1 MDDPFR
7 ESRSLNLK
15 REPAAISFGEFV
27 AMMALMQSLVAL
39 SIDAMLP
46 ALTEIGQDLGAKAVN
61 DSQLIV
67 SILFLG
73 LAFGQGVYGPLSDTT
88 GRKPSIY
95 LGFSLFLTGCVLSL
109 FSTDLTMM
117 LSGRFLQGLGL
128 AGPRSVI
135 VAIIR
140 DQYEGP
146 AMARVMSFVMTIFI
160 FVPAIAPT
168 LGQGIL
174 LVAHWRAIFAALLGC
189 GILTLIWLVLRLPE
203 TLTVERRI
211 PFSLMRIKRAI
222 QEVCSHRV
230 SLGYTISLG
239 LISSAFL
246 GYLSS
251 AQQIFQK
258 QYKLGTMFPLYF
270 AILALCIGSASFAN
284 GRLVM
289 RFGMQH
295 LSRWSKRISTVIS
308 LLFFVYVLSAGGQ
321 PPLWSMM
328 VYMMVI
334 LFCFGIMYGNL
345 NAMAMEP
352 LGHIAGVGSA
362 VMGALSTLISVP
374 CGILIGHS
382 YNGTVIPVISGF
394 TISGVLIVIVMHWV
408 EAAGRNTSTEEE
420 TPEVTL

>member
-1 MDDPFR
+1 
-7 ESRSLNLK
+7 
-15 REPAAISFGEFV
+15 
-27 AMMALMQSLVAL
+27 MMALMQSLVAL

-46 ALTEIGQDLGAKAVN
+46 ALTEIGQDLGAKTAN

-73 LAFGQGVYGPLSDTT
+73 LAFGQGFYGPLSDMT
-88 GRKPSIY
+88 GRKPAIY
-95 LGFSLFLTGCVLSL
+95 LGFSLFLTGCLLSL
-109 FSTDLTMM
+109 FSTDFSIM
-117 LSGRFLQGLGL
+117 LCGRFLQGLGL
-128 AGPRSVI
+128 AGPRCVV
-135 VAIIR
+135 VAIVR

-160 FVPAIAPT
+160 FVPAIAPA

-174 LVAHWRAIFAALLGC
+174 LVAHWRAIFAGLLSC
-189 GILTLIWLVLRLPE
+189 GILTLFWIILRLPE
-203 TLTVERRI
+203 TLLSDRRI
-211 PFSLMRIKRAI
+211 PFSIARIKNGI
-222 QEVCSHRV
+222 HEVCTNRV

-239 LISSAFL
+239 FISSAFL

-258 QYKLGTMFPLYF
+258 QYELGTLFPLYF
-270 AILALCIGSASFAN
+270 AILALCIGGASFMN

-289 RFGMQH
+289 RFGMQN
-295 LSRWSKRISTVIS
+295 LSRWSKRISTAIS
-308 LLFFVYVLSAGGQ
+308 VLFFLYVLSVSGQ
-321 PPLWSMM
+321 PPLWLMM
-328 VYMMVI
+328 MYMMAI

-352 LGHIAGVGSA
+352 LGHIAGVGAA
-362 VMGALSTLISVP
+362 VTGAISTLISVP

-394 TISGVLIVIVMHWV
+394 AISGVLIVSVMHWV
-408 EAAGRNTSTEEE
+408 ESTRENPAVDEE
-420 TPEVTL
+420 TF

>member
-7 ESRSLNLK
+7 ESLSLNQK

-27 AMMALMQSLVAL
+27 AMMAMMQSLVAL

-46 ALTEIGQDLGAKAVN
+46 ALTEIGQDLGAKEVN

-67 SILFLG
+67 SVLFLG
-73 LAFGQGVYGPLSDTT
+73 LAFGQGVYGPLSDTM
-88 GRKPSIY
+88 GRKPAIY
-95 LGFSLFLTGCVLSL
+95 LGFSLFLTGCLFSL
-109 FSTDLTMM
+109 FSTDFRIM
-117 LSGRFLQGLGL
+117 LGGRFLQGLGL
-128 AGPRSVI
+128 AAPRCVI

-140 DQYEGP
+140 DQYAGP

-174 LVAHWRAIFAALLGC
+174 LVAHWRAIFATLLGC
-189 GILTLIWLVLRLPE
+189 GVLTLIWFAFRLPE
-203 TLTVERRI
+203 TLAADDRI
-211 PFSLMRIKRAI
+211 PFSFTRIKRAI
-222 QEVCSHRV
+222 FEVCSHRV

-258 QYKLGTMFPLYF
+258 QYQLGTLFPLYF
-270 AILALCIGSASFAN
+270 AILALCIGSASFVN

-289 RFGMQH
+289 RFGMQVP
-295 LSRWSKRISTVIS
+295 SRWSKRISTVIS
-308 LLFFVYVLSAGGQ
+308 LLFFLYVLSVGGQ
-321 PPLWSMM
+321 PPLWAMM
-328 VYMMVI
+328 LYMMAI

-362 VMGALSTLISVP
+362 VMGRFRL
-374 CGILIGHS
+374 
-382 YNGTVIPVISGF
+382 
-394 TISGVLIVIVMHWV
+394 
-408 EAAGRNTSTEEE
+408 
-420 TPEVTL
+420 

>member
-1 MDDPFR
+1 MNHN
-7 ESRSLNLK
+7 SK
-15 REPAAISFGEFV
+15 PATIAFGEFV
-27 AMMALMQSLVAL
+27 AMMAMMQSLVAL

-46 ALTEIGQDLGAKAVN
+46 ALTEIGQDLGADQVN

-67 SILFLG
+67 SVLFLG
-73 LAFGQGVYGPLSDTT
+73 LAFGQGIYGPLSDST
-88 GRKPSIY
+88 GRKPSVY
-95 LGFSLFLTGCVLSL
+95 LGFSLFFCGCLCSL
-109 FSTDLTMM
+109 FSTDFTVM
-117 LSGRFLQGLGL
+117 LAGRFLQGLGL
-128 AGPRSVI
+128 SAPRCIV
-135 VAIIR
+135 VAIVR
-140 DQYEGP
+140 DQFEGP

-160 FVPAIAPT
+160 FVPAVAPT

-174 LVAHWRAIFAALLGC
+174 LVAHWRAIFAALLVC
-189 GILTLIWLVLRLPE
+189 GVLTFFWFALRLPE
-203 TLTVERRI
+203 TLAENRRI
-211 PFSLMRIKRAI
+211 PFSFERIKHAVY
-222 QEVCSHRV
+222 EVCSHRV

-258 QYKLGTMFPLYF
+258 QYELGTMFPLYF

-289 RFGMQH
+289 RFGMQF
-295 LSRWSKRISTVIS
+295 LTRWSKRISTVIS
-308 LLFFVYVLSAGGQ
+308 LFFFLYVLSVGGQ

-328 VYMMVI
+328 VYMMAI

-374 CGILIGHS
+374 GGIFIGHS

-394 TISGVLIVIVMHWV
+394 TISGVLIMAVMHWV
-408 EAAGRNTSTEEE
+408 ESKNDKTMKEDAN
-420 TPEVTL
+420 PD

>member
-1 MDDPFR
+1 
-7 ESRSLNLK
+7 
-15 REPAAISFGEFV
+15 
-27 AMMALMQSLVAL
+27 MMALMQSLVAL

-46 ALTEIGQDLGAKAVN
+46 ALTEIGRDLGAREAN

-88 GRKPSIY
+88 GRKPAVY
-95 LGFSLFLTGCVLSL
+95 LGLCLFLVGCCLSL
-109 FSTDLTMM
+109 FSTDLTVM

-128 AGPRSVI
+128 AAPRCVI
-135 VAIIR
+135 MAIVR

-174 LVAHWRAIFAALLGC
+174 LVAHWRAIFGALLTC
-189 GILTLIWLVLRLPE
+189 GVLTLGWFAIRLPE
-203 TLTVERRI
+203 TLSVDRRI
-211 PFSLMRIKRAI
+211 PFSFARLKSGIR
-222 QEVCSHRV
+222 EVCSHRV
-230 SLGYTISLG
+230 SLGYTVSLG

-258 QYKLGTMFPLYF
+258 QYALGTMFPLYF
-270 AILALCIGSASFAN
+270 ATLALCIGGASFAN

-289 RFGMQH
+289 RFGMQQ
-295 LSRWSKRISTVIS
+295 LTRWSKRVSTVIS
-308 LLFFVYVLSAGGQ
+308 LMFVAFVLSVGGH
-321 PPLWSMM
+321 PPLWTLMAFMM
-328 VYMMVI
+328 AI

-394 TISGVLIVIVMHWV
+394 AISGVLIVLVMFWV
-408 EAAGRNTSTEEE
+408 EAEKTQVEIVGNDE
-420 TPEVTL
+420 

>member
-1 MDDPFR
+1 M
-7 ESRSLNLK
+7 SVK
-15 REPAAISFGEFV
+15 REPVAISFAEFV

-46 ALTEIGQDLGAKAVN
+46 ALTEIGQDLGAREAN

-67 SILFLG
+67 SFLFLG

-88 GRKPSIY
+88 GRKPAVY
-95 LGFSLFLTGCVLSL
+95 LGFGLFLTGSL
-109 FSTDLTMM
+109 FSLFATDLNVM
-117 LSGRFLQGLGL
+117 LGGRFLQGLGL
-128 AGPRSVI
+128 AAPRCVI
-135 VAIIR
+135 VAIVR

-174 LVAHWRAIFAALLGC
+174 LIAHWRAIFAALLVC
-189 GILTLIWLVLRLPE
+189 GLLTLAWFALRLPE
-203 TLTVERRI
+203 TLSSERRI
-211 PFSLMRIKRAI
+211 PFSIARIKSAVV
-222 QEVCSHRV
+222 EVCSHRV

-270 AILALCIGSASFAN
+270 AILALCIGSASFVN

-289 RFGMQH
+289 RFGMQN
-295 LSRWSKRISTVIS
+295 LSRWSKRFSTVIS
-308 LLFFVYVLSAGGQ
+308 LLFFVYVLSTGGQ
-321 PPLWSMM
+321 PPLWTMM
-328 VYMMVI
+328 GYMMII

-352 LGHIAGVGSA
+352 LGHIAGIGAA

-394 TISGVLIVIVMHWV
+394 MLSGVLIVVVMHWV
-408 EAAGRNTSTEEE
+408 ESAPTQSTEE
-420 TPEVTL
+420 TA

>member
-1 MDDPFR
+1 M
-7 ESRSLNLK
+7 NYK
-15 REPAAISFGEFV
+15 REPAALPFGEFV

-46 ALTEIGQDLGAKAVN
+46 ALTEIGQDLGAKEVN

-67 SILFLG
+67 TILFLG
-73 LAFGQGVYGPLSDTT
+73 LALGQGIYGPLSDTI
-88 GRKPSIY
+88 GRKPAIY
-95 LGFSLFLTGCVLSL
+95 LGFSLFLAGCLCSL
-109 FSTDLTMM
+109 FSTDLTVM

-128 AGPRSVI
+128 AAPRCVI
-135 VAIIR
+135 VAIVR

-160 FVPAIAPT
+160 FVPAIAPA

-174 LVAHWRAIFAALLGC
+174 FVTHWRAIFAALLCC
-189 GILTLIWLVLRLPE
+189 GVLTLIWFSLRLPE
-203 TLTVERRI
+203 TLTDDHRI
-211 PFSLMRIKRAI
+211 PFTFGRIKRGI
-222 QEVCSHRV
+222 FEVCSHRV

-251 AQQIFQK
+251 AQLIFQK
-258 QYKLGTMFPLYF
+258 QYQLGTLFPLYF
-270 AILALCIGSASFAN
+270 AILALCIGSASFVN

-289 RFGMQH
+289 RFGMQN
-295 LSRWSKRISTVIS
+295 LSRWSKRISTAIS
-308 LLFFVYVLSAGGQ
+308 LLFFLYVLSKAGH
-321 PPLWSMM
+321 PPLWALML
-328 VYMMVI
+328 YMMMI

-352 LGHIAGVGSA
+352 LGHIAGIGAA
-362 VMGALSTLISVP
+362 VTGAISTFISVP

-394 TISGVLIVIVMHWV
+394 AISGVLIVGVMHWV
-408 EAAGRNTSTEEE
+408 EST
-420 TPEVTL
+420 THS

>member
-1 MDDPFR
+1 MNYKT
-7 ESRSLNLK
+7 ETTTI
-15 REPAAISFGEFV
+15 AFGEFV
-27 AMMALMQSLVAL
+27 ALMAVMQSLVAL

-46 ALTEIGQDLGAKAVN
+46 ALTEIGQDLGAQKIN

-67 SILFLG
+67 SVLFLG
-73 LAFGQGVYGPLSDTT
+73 LAFGQGIYGPLSDSM
-88 GRKPSIY
+88 GRKPAVY
-95 LGFSLFLTGCVLSL
+95 LGFVIFLCGCLFSL
-109 FSTDLTMM
+109 FSTDFTVM
-117 LSGRFLQGLGL
+117 LAGRFLQGLGL
-128 AGPRSVI
+128 AAPRCIV
-135 VAIIR
+135 VAIVR
-140 DQYEGP
+140 DQFEGP

-160 FVPAIAPT
+160 FVPAIAPA

-174 LVAHWRAIFAALLGC
+174 LVAHWRAIFAALFGC
-189 GILTLIWLVLRLPE
+189 GVLTFIWFALRLPE
-203 TLTVERRI
+203 TLAEDRRI
-211 PFSLMRIKRAI
+211 PFSITRIKQAI

-270 AILALCIGSASFAN
+270 AILALCIGCASFVN

-289 RFGMQH
+289 RFGMES

-308 LLFFVYVLSAGGQ
+308 LFFFLYVLSVDGL
-321 PPLWSMM
+321 PPLWALM
-328 VYMMVI
+328 VYMMAI

-382 YNGTVIPVISGF
+382 YNGTVIPVVSGF
-394 TISGVLIVIVMHWV
+394 TLSGVLIVVVMHWV
-408 EAAGRNTSTEEE
+408 ESKSDKTRTVESR
-420 TPEVTL
+420 PE

>member
-1 MDDPFR
+1 
-7 ESRSLNLK
+7 
-15 REPAAISFGEFV
+15 
-27 AMMALMQSLVAL
+27 MMALMQSLVAL

-46 ALTEIGQDLGAKAVN
+46 ALTEIGRDLGAQKVN

-67 SILFLG
+67 SVLFLG
-73 LAFGQGVYGPLSDTT
+73 LAFGQGIYGPLSDSV
-88 GRKPSIY
+88 GRKPAVY
-95 LGFSLFLTGCVLSL
+95 LGFLLFLCGCLFSL
-109 FSTDLTMM
+109 FSTDFTVM
-117 LSGRFLQGLGL
+117 LAGRFLQGLGL
-128 AGPRSVI
+128 AAPRCVV
-135 VAIIR
+135 VAIVR

-174 LVAHWRAIFAALLGC
+174 LIAHWRVIFAALLGC
-189 GILTLIWLVLRLPE
+189 GVLTLIWFALRLPE
-203 TLTVERRI
+203 TLAADRRI
-211 PFSLMRIKRAI
+211 PFSLSRIKDAI
-222 QEVCSHRV
+222 HEVCSHRV

-258 QYKLGTMFPLYF
+258 QYALGTLFPLYF
-270 AILALCIGSASFAN
+270 AILALSIGCASFAN

-289 RFGMQH
+289 RFGMQS

-308 LLFFVYVLSAGGQ
+308 LSFFFYVLSVGGL
-321 PPLWSMM
+321 PPLWALMI
-328 VYMMVI
+328 YMMAI

-382 YNGTVIPVISGF
+382 YNGTVIPVVSGF
-394 TISGVLIVIVMHWV
+394 TLSGVLIVVVMHWV
-408 EAAGRNTSTEEE
+408 ESNSDKTITAEAG
-420 TPEVTL
+420 PD

>member
-1 MDDPFR
+1 MIDDQ
-7 ESRSLNLK
+7 K
-15 REPAAISFGEFV
+15 PAALPFGEFV

-46 ALTEIGQDLGAKAVN
+46 ALTEIGQDLGAKEVN

-67 SILFLG
+67 TILFLG
-73 LAFGQGVYGPLSDTT
+73 LALGQGIYGPLSDTI
-88 GRKPSIY
+88 GRKPAIY
-95 LGFSLFLTGCVLSL
+95 LGFSLFLVGCLCSL
-109 FSTDLTMM
+109 FSTDLTVM

-128 AGPRSVI
+128 AAPRCVI
-135 VAIIR
+135 VAIVR

-160 FVPAIAPT
+160 FVPAIAPA

-174 LVAHWRAIFAALLGC
+174 FIAHWRAIFAALLCC
-189 GILTLIWLVLRLPE
+189 GLLTLIWFALRLPE
-203 TLTVERRI
+203 TLTDDHRI
-211 PFSLMRIKRAI
+211 PFTFGRIKRGI
-222 QEVCSHRV
+222 FEVCSHRV

-251 AQQIFQK
+251 AQLIFQK
-258 QYKLGTMFPLYF
+258 QYQLGTLFPLYF
-270 AILALCIGSASFAN
+270 AILALCIGSASFVN

-289 RFGMQH
+289 RFGMQN
-295 LSRWSKRISTVIS
+295 LSRWSKRISTTIS
-308 LLFFVYVLSAGGQ
+308 LLFFLYVLSMAGH
-321 PPLWSMM
+321 PPLWALML
-328 VYMMVI
+328 YMMMI

-352 LGHIAGVGSA
+352 LGHIAGIGAA
-362 VMGALSTLISVP
+362 VTGAISTFISVP

-394 TISGVLIVIVMHWV
+394 AISGVLIVSVMHWV
-408 EAAGRNTSTEEE
+408 EST
-420 TPEVTL
+420 THS

>member
-1 MDDPFR
+1 M
-7 ESRSLNLK
+7 NHK
-15 REPAAISFGEFV
+15 QEPATIAFGEFV

-46 ALTEIGQDLGAKAVN
+46 ALTEIGQDLGAHQIN

-67 SILFLG
+67 SVLFLG
-73 LAFGQGVYGPLSDTT
+73 LAFGQGIYGPLSDSM
-88 GRKPSIY
+88 GRKPAIY
-95 LGFSLFLTGCVLSL
+95 LGFIIFLCGCLCSL
-109 FSTDLTMM
+109 FSTNFTVM
-117 LSGRFLQGLGL
+117 LIGRFLQGLGL
-128 AGPRSVI
+128 AAPRCI
-135 VAIIR
+135 VMAIVR
-140 DQYEGP
+140 DQFEGP

-160 FVPAIAPT
+160 LVPAIAPA

-174 LVAHWRAIFAALLGC
+174 LVAHWRAIFAALLGF
-189 GILTLIWLVLRLPE
+189 GVLTFIWFALRLPE
-203 TLTVERRI
+203 TLAPDLRI
-211 PFSLMRIKRAI
+211 PFSFRRIKHAI
-222 QEVCSHRV
+222 HEVCSHRV

-251 AQQIFQK
+251 AQQIFQT
-258 QYKLGTMFPLYF
+258 QYGLGTLFPLYF
-270 AILALCIGSASFAN
+270 AILALCIGSASFVN

-289 RFGMQH
+289 RFGMQY

-308 LLFFVYVLSAGGQ
+308 LIFFLYVISVGGQ

-328 VYMMVI
+328 VYMMAI

-382 YNGTVIPVISGF
+382 YNGTVIPVVSGF
-394 TISGVLIVIVMHWV
+394 TISGVLIIAVMHWV
-408 EAAGRNTSTEEE
+408 ESKDDKTITVEEG
-420 TPEVTL
+420 PE